1 MTCYFGRSLTLSLLL
16 TRILTVQND
25 IDGGILRWHSD
36 NLKKIPYTFTGKN
49 NIPDHNSSVE
59 DIEYCRN
66 SNFENYENFAR
77 QIYEEYNDFDDKLL
91 FQGNGLNATA
101 IETPVDNI
109 TRSVENL
116 LLDALPNVKRSRR
129 IRNLILDI
137 IIATFPQ
144 TLINDGDNIYLYLKT

>member
-1 MTCYFGRSLTLSLLL
+1 M
-16 TRILTVQND
+16 
-25 IDGGILRWHSD
+25 
-36 NLKKIPYTFTGKN
+36 KKIPYTFTGKN

-66 SNFENYENFAR
+66 SRFAR

-144 TLINDGDNIYLYLKT
+144 TLINNGDNIYLYLKT